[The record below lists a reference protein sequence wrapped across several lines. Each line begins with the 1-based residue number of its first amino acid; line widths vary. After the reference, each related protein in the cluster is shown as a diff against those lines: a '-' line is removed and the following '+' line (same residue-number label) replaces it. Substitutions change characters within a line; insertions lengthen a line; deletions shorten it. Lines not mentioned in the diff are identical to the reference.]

1 MTCNLVFAPL
11 HSTMGALLI
20 GVLISGALWGIS
32 AIQTYFYFSVWE
44 SSALPLSLLR
54 PSSSKTFRHQDTLQ
68 LKLLVVFISILD
80 TAHQIMLSHSIYM
93 YLVSGF
99 GDVKYLGVVTWSM
112 ITMVLLSA
120 LIAVTIQLFMCW
132 RIWILSKNNVYWIV
146 PIVAIVLASFAI
158 TIVYFEK
165 CWSLRTWSELES
177 LSKISRAVNG
187 LNFGGDIAISFAMVY
202 LLRNFKPGIESTDAL
217 INRLMGFC
225 LKTGLLTTVC
235 AILSL
240 ISISVWPNTFI
251 YITFYCVLARLYTN
265 SFLSTLNAREQLRKF
280 SRPAGSSL
288 PSNNDIQW
296 ARDLG
301 ISSDHTETLDYSN
314 SGTNPISI
322 KQKVETYVHSDI
334 EMNSHGK
341 DNVFTLY

>member
-32 AIQTYFYFSVWE
+32 TIQTYLYFS
-44 SSALPLSLLR
+44 
-54 PSSSKTFRHQDTLQ
+54 TFHHQDTLR
-68 LKLLVVFISILD
+68 LKLLVVFISVLD

-99 GDVKYLGVVTWSM
+99 GNVEYLGVVTWSM

-132 RIWILSKNNVYWIV
+132 RIWILSKKNIYWIV
-146 PIVAIVLASFAI
+146 PIAAIVLASFAI

-165 CWSLRTWSELES
+165 CWSLRTWSKLES

-202 LLRNFKPGIESTDAL
+202 LLRNSKPGIESTDAL

-225 LKTGLLTTVC
+225 LKTGLLTTIC

-240 ISISVWPNTFI
+240 ISISTWPNTFI

-265 SFLSTLNAREQLRKF
+265 SFLATLNAREQLRKF

-288 PSNNDIQW
+288 PSNSTSNDIQW
-296 ARDLG
+296 AKNLS
-301 ISSDHTETLDYSN
+301 ISSDHTETLNFSN

-322 KQKVETYVHSDI
+322 KQEVETYVHSDI
-334 EMNSHGK
+334 EMNGHGTGSC
-341 DNVFTLY
+341 N